1 MGDRVTATL
10 EDLHVDVIEEIKQ
23 KHGLGSDAAAVR
35 QALELVDDLSDQLE
49 ETEDEVD
56 RLQTRLE
63 DRDREFRVMS
73 LLVPVALG
81 IDQDQMADMI
91 PGMEDEDL
99 PALPDRL
106 DQNSQQQRGALKRF
120 QVWLLGESD

>member
-10 EDLHVDVIEEIKQ
+10 EDLHVDVLEEIKQ